1 VASMSLGK
9 GLRRWLRRTAAASG
23 EQILPEYLPAL
34 PTVERL
40 CIAARGGDRDTSPS
54 EFALVMLAV
63 TRDGDAA
70 MRAAA
75 VDALGRAEAR
85 WLRALDEALRERW
98 WSAPRWSETLA
109 KALADGDA
117 DLLQLVA
124 AGCHHNGRIRE
135 AAVVYL
141 ADHTE
146 PVAVAML
153 ALRTCDWVP
162 QVRDRVRANERW
174 LSPRLGGQAL
184 AAAAEMAFAL
194 RDRREGAW
202 LAERIERILQHLSS
216 ESLEPLLSARD
227 RRTRRAAY
235 RTAIAAHRLS
245 LNRLTTAAVH
255 DDDLPIRAM
264 CARAAIDAA
273 VNPAQVRVLLTSR
286 TALVRAE
293 ALHALTA
300 AGDTDVAETALPD
313 RHPLVRATAQTALR
327 RDGGDPA
334 KLYRRLLADAPPAPG
349 AIAGIGETGG
359 ADDAP
364 IVVPWLSHPQP
375 RGRVEAIRALRRL
388 GLARPADLFPL
399 LRDESG
405 AVTRQVV
412 TTLRHHT
419 SLLDPSMLNALLES
433 YNPPHVRFAGYRLL
447 TGADAW
453 QRLATN
459 LRLLDDPDPRLR
471 VTSRADIAN
480 WLDHDAATT
489 YRTPDPDRAGELD
502 RLTEQARPVL
512 GEHKVRMLRF
522 HAGLGSSGLSS

>member
-1 VASMSLGK
+1 M
-9 GLRRWLRRTAAASG
+9 
-23 EQILPEYLPAL
+23 
-34 PTVERL
+34 
-40 CIAARGGDRDTSPS
+40 
-54 EFALVMLAV
+54 
-63 TRDGDAA
+63 
-70 MRAAA
+70 
-75 VDALGRAEAR
+75 
-85 WLRALDEALRERW
+85 
-98 WSAPRWSETLA
+98 
-109 KALADGDA
+109 
-117 DLLQLVA
+117 
-124 AGCHHNGRIRE
+124 
-135 AAVVYL
+135 VYL
-141 ADHTE
+141 TDHTE

-153 ALRTCDWVP
+153 ALRTCDWVA

-174 LSPRLGGQAL
+174 LSPCLGGQAL

-194 RDRREGAW
+194 RDRRGGAW
-202 LAERIERILQHLSS
+202 LAQRIERILQDLSS
-216 ESLEPLLSARD
+216 ESLEPLLTARD

-273 VNPAQVRVLLTSR
+273 VDPTQVRALLTSR

-293 ALHALTA
+293 ALQALTA
-300 AGDTDVAETALPD
+300 AGDTDIAETALPD
-313 RHPLVRATAQTALR
+313 RHPLVRTTAQTALR
-327 RDGGDPA
+327 RAGVDPGQAIPPPSDGCTA
-334 KLYRRLLADAPPAPG
+334 G
-349 AIAGIGETGG
+349 AWSDSWLGETGG

-364 IVVPWLSHPQP
+364 LVVPWLSHPHP

-388 GLARPADLFPL
+388 GLARPADLILL
-399 LRDESG
+399 LRDKSG
-405 AVTRQVV
+405 AVTRQAV

-419 SLLDPSMLNALLES
+419 SLLDPRMLNGLLES
-433 YNPPHVRFAGYRLL
+433 DNPRHVRFAGYRLV
-447 TGADAW
+447 TGGDAW

-471 VTSRADIAN
+471 VTSRADIVN
-480 WLDHDAATT
+480 WLDRDAATT

-512 GEHKVRMLRF
+512 GEDKVRLLRF